1 MALLGGSSEASVTK
15 RLAGTIF
22 IIRVFSAALAYFS
35 QILLARWMGGSDY
48 GVYVYVWTW
57 VLLLGSM
64 MDFGI
69 SASAQKII
77 PEYRTRG
84 EHALLR
90 GFLSGSRWMTFAVSS
105 VVSLLLAGV
114 VKGLSPWIDA
124 NAIVPLYIGCLT
136 LPAFV
141 VANTQDGIARSH
153 DWMRLGLMPQFI
165 VRQSLIIG
173 FTAGAFVLG
182 FNLGATAAMS
192 ASAAAVWIAMIGQMI
207 VLNRRLGG
215 HIEPGPKAYDFR
227 GWLAVSLPILM
238 VEGFYLLL
246 SYTDVLVLQQFRSSE
261 EVGVYFAVVKTL
273 ALVSFIHYAMAATTA
288 HRFAEYHALGDKARL
303 SAYVAH
309 AIQWT
314 FWPSLAAT
322 ILLLALGKP
331 LLWLFGPQ
339 FVVGYDIMFIAA
351 IGLVVRSA
359 IGPVERLLNM
369 LGHQH
374 ICALAYALA
383 FVMNVVLCVMLV
395 PRFGG
400 HGAAAA
406 TSISLA
412 FETVLLFWIVRRR
425 LGLHVLAFGKTLGHW
440 SQTAY
445 DMRSN
450 TTSPAPQI
458 GEITTSTPY
467 AHKTFLFRPIRAIDS
482 TFIPCVAIYSS
493 TCETEL
499 DASRNDRSALRRI
512 GIRRRPAG
520 RDDRRWRRLADDAAA
535 DPAVR
540 RPPVDR
546 CRHRPALRRG
556 DQDRRQPGAWLGR
569 SIHWPAVIRLA
580 SGSIPA
586 SIVTLLV
593 LWQLELNGEAARS
606 LVNLVLCFALSSR
619 RFR

>member
-1 MALLGGSSEASVTK
+1 VAVMDAQSATALPAGPVARLRSMLVRLLGGSSEASVTR

-22 IIRVFSAALAYFS
+22 IIRAVSAGLAYLS

-77 PEYRTRG
+77 PEYRTSG

-90 GFLSGSRWMTFAVSS
+90 GFLSGSRWMTFVVSS
-105 VVSLLLAGV
+105 MVSLLLAGLITLLAPRIAA
-114 VKGLSPWIDA
+114 GD
-124 NAIVPLYIGCLT
+124 IVPLYIGCVT

-173 FTAGAFVLG
+173 FTAGAFALG
-182 FNLGATAAMS
+182 FDLGATAAML
-192 ASAAAVWIAMIGQMI
+192 ASAAAVWIAMIGQMM

-215 HIEPGPKAYDFR
+215 HIEPGPKAYDFH
-227 GWLAVSLPILM
+227 GWLSISLPILM

-273 ALVSFIHYAMAATTA
+273 ALVSFIHYAMSATTA

-309 AIQWT
+309 AIKWT

-322 ILLLALGKP
+322 ILLLAMGKP
-331 LLWLFGPQ
+331 LLWLFGAQ
-339 FVVGYDIMFIAA
+339 FVVGYDIMFVAA

-383 FVMNVVLCVMLV
+383 FVMNVVLCVALV

-406 TSISLA
+406 TSISLT

-425 LGLHVLAFGKTLGHW
+425 LGLHVLAFGKNG
-440 SQTAY
+440 S
-445 DMRSN
+445 
-450 TTSPAPQI
+450 
-458 GEITTSTPY
+458 ESTP
-467 AHKTFLFRPIRAIDS
+467 
-482 TFIPCVAIYSS
+482 
-493 TCETEL
+493 
-499 DASRNDRSALRRI
+499 
-512 GIRRRPAG
+512 
-520 RDDRRWRRLADDAAA
+520 
-535 DPAVR
+535 
-540 RPPVDR
+540 
-546 CRHRPALRRG
+546 
-556 DQDRRQPGAWLGR
+556 
-569 SIHWPAVIRLA
+569 
-580 SGSIPA
+580 
-586 SIVTLLV
+586 
-593 LWQLELNGEAARS
+593 
-606 LVNLVLCFALSSR
+606 
-619 RFR
+619 

>member
-1 MALLGGSSEASVTK
+1 LAAIETQSATTLPMGALARLRARLAGGSSEASLTK

-22 IIRVFSAALAYFS
+22 VIRVVSAALAYLS

-48 GVYVYVWTW
+48 GIYVYVWTW

-84 EHALLR
+84 EDALLR
-90 GFLSGSRWMTFAVSS
+90 GFLSGSRWMVLIVSL
-105 VVSLLLAGV
+105 VVSGLLAGV
-114 VKGLSPWIDA
+114 VKLLSPWIGADT
-124 NAIVPLYIGCLT
+124 ILPLYIGCMT

-173 FTAGAFVLG
+173 VTAGAFALG
-182 FNLGATAAMS
+182 FNLDATAAML
-192 ASAAAVWIAMIGQMI
+192 ASAAAVWIAMIGQMV
-207 VLNRRLGG
+207 VLNRRLGH
-215 HIEPGPKAYDFR
+215 HIGPGPKTYDVSA
-227 GWLAVSLPILM
+227 WLAISLPVLM

-246 SYTDVLVLQQFRSSE
+246 SYTDVLMLQQFRSSE

-273 ALVSFIHYAMAATTA
+273 ALVSFIHYAMSATTA
-288 HRFAEYHALGDKARL
+288 HRFAEYHAVGDTARL

-309 AIQWT
+309 AIKWT

-322 ILLLALGKP
+322 IVLLALGKP

-339 FVVGYDIMFIAA
+339 FVIGYDIMFVAA

-369 LGHQH
+369 LGHQY

-383 FVMNVVLCVMLV
+383 FVMNVVLCIALV

-406 TSISLA
+406 TSISLT

-425 LGLHVLAFGKTLGHW
+425 LGLHVLAFGK
-440 SQTAY
+440 
-445 DMRSN
+445 
-450 TTSPAPQI
+450 
-458 GEITTSTPY
+458 
-467 AHKTFLFRPIRAIDS
+467 
-482 TFIPCVAIYSS
+482 
-493 TCETEL
+493 
-499 DASRNDRSALRRI
+499 
-512 GIRRRPAG
+512 
-520 RDDRRWRRLADDAAA
+520 
-535 DPAVR
+535 
-540 RPPVDR
+540 
-546 CRHRPALRRG
+546 RG
-556 DQDRRQPGAWLGR
+556 
-569 SIHWPAVIRLA
+569 
-580 SGSIPA
+580 
-586 SIVTLLV
+586 
-593 LWQLELNGEAARS
+593 
-606 LVNLVLCFALSSR
+606 
-619 RFR
+619 

>member
-1 MALLGGSSEASVTK
+1 MLGAFIGGSSEASVTK

-22 IIRVFSAALAYFS
+22 LIRVISAALAYLS

-77 PEYRTRG
+77 PEYRTRS

-90 GFLSGSRWMTFAVSS
+90 GFLSGSRWMTLIASS
-105 VVSLLLAGV
+105 VVSALLAVV
-114 VKGLSPWIDA
+114 VKLLSPWIDA
-124 NAIVPLYIGCLT
+124 NAVLPLYIGCIT

-141 VANTQDGIARSH
+141 VANTQDGIARAH

-173 FTAGAFVLG
+173 FTAGAFALG
-182 FNLGATAAMS
+182 FKLGAPAAML

-207 VLNRRLGG
+207 VLNRRLSG
-215 HIEPGPKAYDFR
+215 HLEPGAKAYDFR

-246 SYTDVLVLQQFRSSE
+246 SYTDVLVLQQFRSSQ

-309 AIQWT
+309 AIKWT

-351 IGLVVRSA
+351 IGLVVRAA

-383 FVMNVVLCVMLV
+383 FVMNVVLCVALV

-406 TSISLA
+406 TSISLV
-412 FETVLLFWIVRRR
+412 FETALLFWIVRRR
-425 LGLHVLAFGKTLGHW
+425 LGLHVLAFGK
-440 SQTAY
+440 
-445 DMRSN
+445 
-450 TTSPAPQI
+450 
-458 GEITTSTPY
+458 
-467 AHKTFLFRPIRAIDS
+467 
-482 TFIPCVAIYSS
+482 
-493 TCETEL
+493 
-499 DASRNDRSALRRI
+499 SA
-512 GIRRRPAG
+512 A
-520 RDDRRWRRLADDAAA
+520 
-535 DPAVR
+535 
-540 RPPVDR
+540 
-546 CRHRPALRRG
+546 
-556 DQDRRQPGAWLGR
+556 
-569 SIHWPAVIRLA
+569 
-580 SGSIPA
+580 
-586 SIVTLLV
+586 
-593 LWQLELNGEAARS
+593 
-606 LVNLVLCFALSSR
+606 
-619 RFR
+619 

>member
-1 MALLGGSSEASVTK
+1 MLGGSSEASVTK

-22 IIRVFSAALAYFS
+22 IIRVISAALAYVS

-84 EHALLR
+84 DHALLR
-90 GFLSGSRWMTFAVSS
+90 GFLSGSRWMTFI
-105 VVSLLLAGV
+105 VVSR
-114 VKGLSPWIDA
+114 GLGSARGTGESYCRRGSTPA
-124 NAIVPLYIGCLT
+124 TVVPLYIGCLT

-173 FTAGAFVLG
+173 FTAGAFALG
-182 FNLGATAAMS
+182 FHLGATVAML

-207 VLNRRLGG
+207 VLNRRLER
-215 HIEPGPKAYDFR
+215 HIEPGAKAYDFR
-227 GWLAVSLPILM
+227 GWLSISLPILM

-246 SYTDVLVLQQFRSSE
+246 SYTDVLVLQQFRSSD

-273 ALVSFIHYAMAATTA
+273 ALVSFIHYAMSATTA
-288 HRFAEYHALGDKARL
+288 HRFAEYHALGDNARGCRPT
-303 SAYVAH
+303 SRMRSNGRSGRRSPPPCCC
-309 AIQWT
+309 
-314 FWPSLAAT
+314 WPSASRC
-322 ILLLALGKP
+322 
-331 LLWLFGPQ
+331 LWLFGPQ
-339 FVVGYDIMFIAA
+339 FVIGYDIMFVAA

-383 FVMNVVLCVMLV
+383 FVMNVVLCVALV

-425 LGLHVLAFGKTLGHW
+425 LGLHVLAFGK
-440 SQTAY
+440 A
-445 DMRSN
+445 RSSSSS
-450 TTSPAPQI
+450 SPAKAGDP
-458 GEITTSTPY
+458 
-467 AHKTFLFRPIRAIDS
+467 AIAVLVIQLDRHG
-482 TFIPCVAIYSS
+482 I
-493 TCETEL
+493 L
-499 DASRNDRSALRRI
+499 DAPLSLAHDRL
-512 GIRRRPAG
+512 
-520 RDDRRWRRLADDAAA
+520 
-535 DPAVR
+535 
-540 RPPVDR
+540 
-546 CRHRPALRRG
+546 
-556 DQDRRQPGAWLGR
+556 
-569 SIHWPAVIRLA
+569 WPTPR
-580 SGSIPA
+580 
-586 SIVTLLV
+586 
-593 LWQLELNGEAARS
+593 
-606 LVNLVLCFALSSR
+606 SSR
-619 RFR
+619 RRSTGWRR

>member
-1 MALLGGSSEASVTK
+1 METEPATAPPAGLTARLRAMLANGTSEAAVTR

-22 IIRVFSAALAYFS
+22 VIRVVSAVFAYLS

-48 GVYVYVWTW
+48 GIYVYVWTW

-90 GFLSGSRWMTFAVSS
+90 GFLAGSRWMTFAVSS
-105 VVSLLLAGV
+105 VVSLLLAGL
-114 VKGLSPWIDA
+114 VKQLAPWIEA
-124 NAIVPLYIGCLT
+124 GAIVPMYIGCLT

-165 VRQSLIIG
+165 VRQALIIG

-182 FNLGATAAMS
+182 FHLGASAAML
-192 ASAAAVWIAMIGQMI
+192 ASAAAVWIAMIGQMMA
-207 VLNRRLGG
+207 LNRRLAG
-215 HIEPGPKAYDFR
+215 HIAPGPKAYDIS
-227 GWLAVSLPILM
+227 GWLAISLPILL

-246 SYTDVLVLQQFRSSE
+246 SYTDVLVLQQFRAPE
-261 EVGVYFAVVKTL
+261 DVGVYFAVVKTL
-273 ALVSFIHYAMAATTA
+273 ALVSFIHYAMSATTA
-288 HRFAEYHALGDKARL
+288 HRFAEYHALGDSERL

-309 AIQWT
+309 AINWT
-314 FWPSLAAT
+314 FWPSLIAT
-322 ILLLALGKP
+322 LVLLALGEP

-339 FVVGYDIMFIAA
+339 FVTGYTIMFVAA

-383 FVMNVVLCVMLV
+383 FVMNVALCIALV

-406 TSISLA
+406 TSISLT

-425 LGLHVLAFGKTLGHW
+425 LGLHVLAFGK
-440 SQTAY
+440 
-445 DMRSN
+445 
-450 TTSPAPQI
+450 
-458 GEITTSTPY
+458 
-467 AHKTFLFRPIRAIDS
+467 
-482 TFIPCVAIYSS
+482 
-493 TCETEL
+493 
-499 DASRNDRSALRRI
+499 
-512 GIRRRPAG
+512 
-520 RDDRRWRRLADDAAA
+520 
-535 DPAVR
+535 
-540 RPPVDR
+540 
-546 CRHRPALRRG
+546 
-556 DQDRRQPGAWLGR
+556 
-569 SIHWPAVIRLA
+569 
-580 SGSIPA
+580 
-586 SIVTLLV
+586 
-593 LWQLELNGEAARS
+593 
-606 LVNLVLCFALSSR
+606 
-619 RFR
+619 

>member
-1 MALLGGSSEASVTK
+1 VAVMDAPSTTALPTGLVARLRSMLGGSGEASLTK

-22 IIRVFSAALAYFS
+22 VIRVVSAGLAYLS

-69 SASAQKII
+69 SSSAQKIL

-90 GFLSGSRWMTFAVSS
+90 GFLSGSRWLTFAVSAL
-105 VVSLLLAGV
+105 VSLLLAGLITL
-114 VKGLSPWIDA
+114 LSRSIDA
-124 NAIVPLYIGCLT
+124 NEIVPLYIGCAT

-173 FTAGAFVLG
+173 LTAGAFALG
-182 FNLGATAAMS
+182 FDLGASAAMT
-192 ASAAAVWIAMIGQMI
+192 ASAAAVWIAMIGQLI
-207 VLNRRLGG
+207 VLNRRLGS
-215 HIEPGPKAYDFR
+215 HIEPGAKAYDFR
-227 GWLAVSLPILM
+227 GWLSISLPILL

-273 ALVSFIHYAMAATTA
+273 ALVSFIHYAMSATTA

-309 AIQWT
+309 AIKWT
-314 FWPSLAAT
+314 FWPSLAF
-322 ILLLALGKP
+322 GKP

-383 FVMNVVLCVMLV
+383 FVMNLVLCIALV

-406 TSISLA
+406 TSISLM

-425 LGLHVLAFGKTLGHW
+425 LGLHMLAFGK
-440 SQTAY
+440 
-445 DMRSN
+445 
-450 TTSPAPQI
+450 
-458 GEITTSTPY
+458 
-467 AHKTFLFRPIRAIDS
+467 
-482 TFIPCVAIYSS
+482 
-493 TCETEL
+493 
-499 DASRNDRSALRRI
+499 
-512 GIRRRPAG
+512 
-520 RDDRRWRRLADDAAA
+520 
-535 DPAVR
+535 
-540 RPPVDR
+540 
-546 CRHRPALRRG
+546 RG
-556 DQDRRQPGAWLGR
+556 
-569 SIHWPAVIRLA
+569 
-580 SGSIPA
+580 
-586 SIVTLLV
+586 
-593 LWQLELNGEAARS
+593 
-606 LVNLVLCFALSSR
+606 
-619 RFR
+619 

>member
-1 MALLGGSSEASVTK
+1 MDTQPATTASAGLVARLRAMLGRVFGGSHEASLTK

-22 IIRVFSAALAYFS
+22 IIRVLSAMLAYAS

-77 PEYRTRG
+77 PEYRTSG

-90 GFLSGSRWMTFAVSS
+90 GFLSGSRWLTFAVSAL
-105 VVSLLLAGV
+105 VSLGLAGL
-114 VKGLSPWIDA
+114 VKLLSPWIDPA
-124 NAIVPLYIGCLT
+124 EELPLYIGCMT

-153 DWMRLGLMPQFI
+153 DWMQLGLMPQFI
-165 VRQSLIIG
+165 IRQTLIIG
-173 FTAGAFVLG
+173 ITACAFLLG
-182 FNLGATAAMS
+182 YHLGAVAAMI
-192 ASAAAVWIAMIGQMI
+192 ASAGAVWIAMTGQMV
-207 VLNRRLGG
+207 VLNRKLAD
-215 HIEPGPKAYDFR
+215 HIEPGPKSHDLG
-227 GWLAVSLPILM
+227 GWPPLSLPIL
-238 VEGFYLLL
+238 VGESFYLLL
-246 SYTDVLVLQQFRSSE
+246 SYTDVLVLQQFRPSD

-288 HRFAEYHALGDKARL
+288 HRFAEYHAQGDNDRL

-369 LGHQH
+369 LGYQC
-374 ICALAYALA
+374 ICAMAYALA
-383 FVMNVVLCVMLV
+383 FVMNVALCIALV
-395 PRFGG
+395 PGFGG

-425 LGLHVLAFGKTLGHW
+425 LGLHVLAFGK
-440 SQTAY
+440 A
-445 DMRSN
+445 
-450 TTSPAPQI
+450 
-458 GEITTSTPY
+458 
-467 AHKTFLFRPIRAIDS
+467 
-482 TFIPCVAIYSS
+482 
-493 TCETEL
+493 
-499 DASRNDRSALRRI
+499 
-512 GIRRRPAG
+512 
-520 RDDRRWRRLADDAAA
+520 
-535 DPAVR
+535 
-540 RPPVDR
+540 
-546 CRHRPALRRG
+546 
-556 DQDRRQPGAWLGR
+556 
-569 SIHWPAVIRLA
+569 
-580 SGSIPA
+580 
-586 SIVTLLV
+586 
-593 LWQLELNGEAARS
+593 
-606 LVNLVLCFALSSR
+606 
-619 RFR
+619 

>member
-1 MALLGGSSEASVTK
+1 MAAIDAPSATPLAASMIARLRSMLGGSSEASVTR

-22 IIRVFSAALAYFS
+22 IIRVVSAALAYLS
-35 QILLARWMGGSDY
+35 QILLARWMGSSDY

-69 SASAQKII
+69 SSSAQKVI
-77 PEYRTRG
+77 PEYRTRD

-90 GFLSGSRWMTFAVSS
+90 GFLSGSRWMTLIVST
-105 VVSLLLAGV
+105 VVSVLLAAV
-114 VKGLSPWIDA
+114 VKGLSPWIGT
-124 NAIVPLYIGCLT
+124 NEIVPLYIGCIT

-173 FTAGAFVLG
+173 LTAGAFVLG
-182 FNLGATAAMS
+182 FHLGATAAML

-207 VLNRRLGG
+207 VLNRRLDRHVG
-215 HIEPGPKAYDFR
+215 PGAKAYDFR
-227 GWLAVSLPILM
+227 GWLAISLPILM

-246 SYTDVLVLQQFRSSE
+246 SYTDVLVLQQFRSSA

-273 ALVSFIHYAMAATTA
+273 ALVSFIHYAMSATTA
-288 HRFAEYHALGDKARL
+288 HRFAEYHALGDRARL

-309 AIQWT
+309 AIKWT

-374 ICALAYALA
+374 ICALAYALS
-383 FVMNVVLCVMLV
+383 FVMNVVLCLALV

-406 TSISLA
+406 TSISLT
-412 FETVLLFWIVRRR
+412 FETVLLFWIVRQR
-425 LGLHVLAFGKTLGHW
+425 LGLHVLAFG
-440 SQTAY
+440 Q
-445 DMRSN
+445 
-450 TTSPAPQI
+450 
-458 GEITTSTPY
+458 
-467 AHKTFLFRPIRAIDS
+467 RA
-482 TFIPCVAIYSS
+482 V
-493 TCETEL
+493 
-499 DASRNDRSALRRI
+499 
-512 GIRRRPAG
+512 
-520 RDDRRWRRLADDAAA
+520 
-535 DPAVR
+535 
-540 RPPVDR
+540 
-546 CRHRPALRRG
+546 
-556 DQDRRQPGAWLGR
+556 
-569 SIHWPAVIRLA
+569 
-580 SGSIPA
+580 
-586 SIVTLLV
+586 
-593 LWQLELNGEAARS
+593 
-606 LVNLVLCFALSSR
+606 
-619 RFR
+619 

>member
-1 MALLGGSSEASVTK
+1 VTVTDAPSTTAPPAGVMARLRSMLGGSGEASLTK

-22 IIRVFSAALAYFS
+22 IIRVISAALAYLS

-77 PEYRTRG
+77 PEYRACG
-84 EHALLR
+84 EHELLR
-90 GFLSGSRWMTFAVSS
+90 GFLSGSRWMTFAVSALVS
-105 VVSLLLAGV
+105 VLLAIAV
-114 VKGLSPWIDA
+114 DGLSPWIDA
-124 NAIVPLYIGCLT
+124 NAITPLFIGCLT

-173 FTAGAFVLG
+173 FTAGAFALG
-182 FNLGATAAMS
+182 FDLGATPAML
-192 ASAAAVWIAMIGQMI
+192 ASAAAVWIAMIGQMV
-207 VLNRRLGG
+207 VLNRRLGR
-215 HIEPGPKAYDFR
+215 HIKPGPKAYDFR
-227 GWLAVSLPILM
+227 GWLAISLPILM

-273 ALVSFIHYAMAATTA
+273 ALVSFVHYAMSATTA
-288 HRFAEYHALGDKARL
+288 HRFAEYHASGDRARL

-309 AIQWT
+309 AIKWT

-322 ILLLALGKP
+322 ILLLAMGKP

-339 FVVGYDIMFIAA
+339 FVVGYDIMFVAA

-383 FVMNVVLCVMLV
+383 FAMNVVLCVTLV

-406 TSISLA
+406 TSVSLA
-412 FETVLLFWIVRRR
+412 FETVLLFWIVRKR
-425 LGLHVLAFGKTLGHW
+425 LGLHVLAFGKAA
-440 SQTAY
+440 S
-445 DMRSN
+445 
-450 TTSPAPQI
+450 TS
-458 GEITTSTPY
+458 S
-467 AHKTFLFRPIRAIDS
+467 
-482 TFIPCVAIYSS
+482 
-493 TCETEL
+493 
-499 DASRNDRSALRRI
+499 
-512 GIRRRPAG
+512 
-520 RDDRRWRRLADDAAA
+520 
-535 DPAVR
+535 
-540 RPPVDR
+540 
-546 CRHRPALRRG
+546 
-556 DQDRRQPGAWLGR
+556 
-569 SIHWPAVIRLA
+569 
-580 SGSIPA
+580 
-586 SIVTLLV
+586 
-593 LWQLELNGEAARS
+593 
-606 LVNLVLCFALSSR
+606 
-619 RFR
+619 

>member
-1 MALLGGSSEASVTK
+1 MDAQPATASPRGVIARLRSMLQAKLSGGSSEASVTR

-22 IIRVFSAALAYFS
+22 AIRVISAALAYLS

-90 GFLSGSRWMTFAVSS
+90 GFLSGSRWMTFAVSAA
-105 VVSLLLAGV
+105 VSLLLAGI
-114 VKGLSPWIDA
+114 VKVLAPWIEA
-124 NAIVPLYIGCLT
+124 GAVTPLYIGCLT

-173 FTAGAFVLG
+173 FTAGAFALG
-182 FNLGATAAMS
+182 FHLGASTAML
-192 ASAAAVWIAMIGQMI
+192 ASAAAVWIAVIGQML
-207 VLNRRLGG
+207 VLNRRLAG
-215 HIEPGPKAYDFR
+215 HIADGPKAYDFR
-227 GWLAVSLPILM
+227 GWLAISLPILL

-261 EVGVYFAVVKTL
+261 EVGIYFAVVKTL
-273 ALVSFIHYAMAATTA
+273 ALVSFIHYAMSATAA

-303 SAYVAH
+303 SAYVTH
-309 AIQWT
+309 AINWT
-314 FWPSLAAT
+314 FWPSLVAT
-322 ILLLALGKP
+322 MILLALGQP

-339 FVVGYDIMFIAA
+339 FVTGYDIMFVAA

-383 FVMNVVLCVMLV
+383 FVMNAALCVTLV

-406 TSISLA
+406 TSISLV

-425 LGLHVLAFGKTLGHW
+425 LGLHVLAFGK
-440 SQTAY
+440 
-445 DMRSN
+445 
-450 TTSPAPQI
+450 
-458 GEITTSTPY
+458 
-467 AHKTFLFRPIRAIDS
+467 
-482 TFIPCVAIYSS
+482 
-493 TCETEL
+493 
-499 DASRNDRSALRRI
+499 
-512 GIRRRPAG
+512 
-520 RDDRRWRRLADDAAA
+520 
-535 DPAVR
+535 
-540 RPPVDR
+540 
-546 CRHRPALRRG
+546 
-556 DQDRRQPGAWLGR
+556 
-569 SIHWPAVIRLA
+569 
-580 SGSIPA
+580 
-586 SIVTLLV
+586 
-593 LWQLELNGEAARS
+593 
-606 LVNLVLCFALSSR
+606 
-619 RFR
+619 